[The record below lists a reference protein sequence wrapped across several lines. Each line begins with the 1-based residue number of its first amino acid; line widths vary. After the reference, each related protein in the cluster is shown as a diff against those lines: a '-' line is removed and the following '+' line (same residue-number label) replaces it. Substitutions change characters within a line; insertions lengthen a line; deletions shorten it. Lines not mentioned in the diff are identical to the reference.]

1 MISRIGD
8 TEDLWLADLAALDTP
23 QNRQEAMEGTV
34 EDWGRPRACWPLH
47 KRTRCPR
54 PANGSITRPR
64 LCRGLEI
71 FGPFGRSRDV
81 ILNEHRLP
89 SLIGQSVL
97 RRVAEL
103 VI

>member
-1 MISRIGD
+1 MIARIGD

-34 EDWGRPRACWPLH
+34 EAPGATESLLAASQAYQV
-47 KRTRCPR
+47 PR

-71 FGPFGRSRDV
+71 FGPFGRRRDV